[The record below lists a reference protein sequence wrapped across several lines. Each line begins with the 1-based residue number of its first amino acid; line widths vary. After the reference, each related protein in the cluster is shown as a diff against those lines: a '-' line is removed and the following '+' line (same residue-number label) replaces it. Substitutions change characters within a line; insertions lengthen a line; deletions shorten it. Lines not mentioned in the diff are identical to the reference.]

1 MISVV
6 LPLYNG
12 AGVVGEQLAALAGQD
27 YPGAWEVVVADN
39 GSTDGGA
46 AVVERW
52 SDRIP
57 NLQVIDSSARR
68 GAAAARNIGARA
80 AAGDG
85 LVFCDADDVVAPGWL
100 AALARALEGH
110 DFVAGACDHE
120 ALNPG
125 PVADWHARTFETGL
139 PVGMNFLPYATS
151 ANMAVSRAAFFEVGG
166 FDESFAAVG
175 AAGEDIDLS
184 WRLQLGGY
192 RLHFEPRALIY
203 YRHRPDLPEVWR
215 QNLHY
220 GMADVLLYRR
230 YRAHGL
236 RPRPLSQAL
245 RGFRGLLLRAPALVR
260 RGSRGVWLRDAGH
273 RVGRLRGSVQG
284 RTFFV

>member
-27 YPGAWEVVVADN
+27 YPGVWEVVVADN

-57 NLQVIDSSARR
+57 NLKVIDSSARR
-68 GAAAARNIGARA
+68 GAAAARNVGARTA
-80 AAGDG
+80 DGDG
-85 LVFCDADDVVAPGWL
+85 LIFCDADDVVAPGWL

-125 PVADWHARTFETGL
+125 PVANWHARSFETEL

-184 WRLQLGGY
+184 WRLQLSGY

-245 RGFRGLLLRAPALVR
+245 RGFRGLLLRAPALVH

>member
-1 MISVV
+1 LISVI

-12 AGVVGEQLAALAGQD
+12 VGVVGEQLAALAGQD
-27 YPGAWEVVVADN
+27 YSGAWELVVADN

-57 NLQVIDSSARR
+57 DLQVIDSSARR
-68 GAAAARNIGARA
+68 GAAAARNVGAGA

-125 PVADWHARTFETGL
+125 PAVNWHARSFETGL
-139 PVGMNFLPYATS
+139 PVGMDFLPYATS

-166 FDESFAAVG
+166 FDESFAGVG

-184 WRLQLGGY
+184 WRLQLGGH
-192 RLHFEPRALIY
+192 RLHFEPRALVY
-203 YRHRPDLPEVWR
+203 YRHRHDLPEVWR

-220 GMADVLLYRR
+220 GTADVLLYRR